1 MIVDNLLNVKTYC
14 GINANLTKAL
24 EFLKN
29 TDFNTVEQGTR
40 FEIDKNHITAWYG
53 TVEKKPLETHKWEAH
68 KMYGDIHL
76 VVEGEED
83 FGYDYRSED
92 SNSLDYN
99 EKGDYV
105 YEQDGGNFVKL
116 KAGDFIVVF
125 PQEPHMPAV
134 TFNESKKVKKVVL
147 KFLMD

>member
-1 MIVDNLLNVKTYC
+1 MIIDNLLNVETYY
-14 GINANLTKAL
+14 GLNTNLKKAL
-24 EFLKN
+24 EFLKK
-29 TDFNTVEQGTR
+29 TDFNAVDPGVKY
-40 FEIDKNHITAWYG
+40 EIDNERAYAWYG
-53 TVEKKPLETHKWEAH
+53 NVEKKSLEAHKWEAH
-68 KMYGDIHL
+68 KRYGDIHL

-134 TFNESKKVKKVVL
+134 TFNESKRVKKVIL